1 MASRAWEG
9 LLWTPR
15 CLIGTF
21 STMPELQPGDEVA
34 GYRIEAMVGRGGMG
48 VVYRATQLALAR
60 SVALKVIA
68 PEFASDAR
76 FRERFKREAR
86 TAASIKHPNVIAIHD
101 ARDEGEVLFI
111 TMDYVDGMDLRTLL
125 RQERRLTPQ
134 RVAAIVGQVA
144 DALDA
149 AHRRGLVHRDVKPAN
164 VLISVDAGREHV
176 YLTDFGLTKSSSESG
191 GVTATGMVVGTV
203 DYMAPEQIKG
213 DPVDARTD
221 VYALGCLLY
230 QALTGRVPYERDSD
244 MAKMFAH
251 ASQPPPS
258 VSASLSD
265 APLALDEVVTRAMAK
280 DPAERFSSAGELGR
294 AARAAVGVDEMP
306 SAESGL
312 APTIE
317 SSERSVSMSAPTRL
331 ARSFPRALDP
341 ARSRLPFAGREAQL
355 NRLLEALTVGEGE
368 RQMIAIAGEPG
379 MGKTRLAG
387 ELALVAHQRGAI
399 VLYGRCYETPLA
411 PYQPFVET
419 LRLLI
424 AGEGV
429 DWIPVDAR
437 RELGRVLPEL
447 RESLPDQPGAEGDA
461 AEAARLRLFEE
472 IAATF
477 AQIARRCPL
486 LVVLDDLHWGDR
498 PTMLLLSHLLRSP
511 DPAALTVVTPYRESE
526 LAPAHPLRELMAELD
541 RDGRLARL
549 TLDGLD
555 EEATGS
561 LLAAV
566 LDAPPGPDLIRS
578 IAADSGGNP
587 FFIEQVARHLLATDA
602 LERHS
607 DGFAFRA
614 GASAASVPVTVRE
627 LIRGRVER
635 LGKATA
641 EALEAAAVCGQVF
654 SPRIIA
660 DASRLGLM
668 DTLEALEAADSAQ
681 LIRPVAQHADQWT
694 FAHALI
700 RSALY
705 EALAPLRRARLH
717 AMIADAL
724 ESVPELEPA
733 ELAGHAFG
741 AISVEGP
748 ARAIRAARLA
758 AERALRGLAYEEA
771 AEYYGRALDA
781 LEQCGRPDRRDRCE
795 LLLALGEAQARAADA
810 AAADTFATATAE
822 ARALVDPELVARAAL
837 GRCGIGVAIV
847 GLDRARV
854 EGLEEALAL
863 LGDRAPPLRARLLA
877 RLAIEVYY
885 ARGRERSDALSVEAV
900 AVARAAEDVDALL
913 AGLNAR
919 HVALWTPDNLEE
931 RLTVSQ
937 EIIDLARQNGRLE
950 QEVQGRNWRC
960 VDLWE
965 SGAIEAFEA
974 EAAEHTRLANE
985 LRLPAYR
992 WYVPLWQ
999 GSLAALRG
1007 DYTRAEQ
1014 LLGEAEAA
1022 GDRAADRNAGL
1033 FAYGMR
1039 TWMHT
1044 SVGTFTGS
1052 GLAEVE
1058 AYIRVSPAVPAWR
1071 CLRAWFLAELGRIDE
1086 AQTELDALAS
1096 DSFSV
1101 FPKDAN
1107 WMAAMAELTET
1118 VRILD
1123 DRLRAAE
1130 LYRLL
1135 LPYRDRHLC
1144 AMRAV
1149 WSFGPVEDAL
1159 GTLAATAGETQA
1171 AEEHFEAAL
1180 SIEESWRALV
1190 WFVRTRFRY
1199 AQLLAERDGR
1209 GDSERARQLATRAL
1223 ADVRSL
1229 GLPDTAV
1236 PSLPSALAA
1245 RGC

>member
-1 MASRAWEG
+1 
-9 LLWTPR
+9 
-15 CLIGTF
+15 
-21 STMPELQPGDEVA
+21 MPELQAGDEIA
-34 GYRIEAMVGRGGMG
+34 GYRIETVVGRGGMG

-68 PEFASDAR
+68 PEFASEVQ

-86 TAASIKHPNVIAIHD
+86 TAASINHPNVIAIHD
-101 ARDEGEVLFI
+101 AREEGDVLCI
-111 TMDYVDGMDLRTLL
+111 TMDYIDGMDLRTLL
-125 RQERRLTPQ
+125 RQERRLTPR

-164 VLISVDAGREHV
+164 VLISVEAGREHV

-203 DYMAPEQIKG
+203 DYMAPEQVRG
-213 DPVDARTD
+213 DRVDGRTD
-221 VYALGCLLY
+221 VYALGCILY
-230 QALTGRVPYERDSD
+230 QAVTGRVPYERDSD
-244 MAKMFAH
+244 IAKMFAH
-251 ASQPPPS
+251 ASEPPPS

-265 APLALDEVVTRAMAK
+265 APLALDDVVARAMAK
-280 DPAERFSSAGELGR
+280 DPAARFSSAGELGR
-294 AARAAVGVDEMP
+294 AALAAVGLHEMP
-306 SAESGL
+306 SSAERGVTL
-312 APTIE
+312 TID
-317 SSERSVSMSAPTRL
+317 SSERAVFTSAPTRSG
-331 ARSFPRALDP
+331 RPFPRALDP
-341 ARSRLPFAGREAQL
+341 ARSRLPFAGRGAEL
-355 NRLLEALTVGEGE
+355 NRLLGALNVTDGE
-368 RQMIAIAGEPG
+368 RQMIAIAGDPG

-387 ELALVAHQRGAI
+387 ELARVAHERGAI

-424 AGEGV
+424 ASEGV
-429 DWIPVDAR
+429 DWIPVDVR

-447 RESLPDQPGAEGDA
+447 RESLPDEPEAEGNA

-472 IAATF
+472 IATTF
-477 AQIARRCPL
+477 AHIARRGPL
-486 LVVLDDLHWGDR
+486 VVVLDDLHWGDR

-511 DPAALTVVTPYRESE
+511 DPAALTVVAAYRESE
-526 LAPAHPLRELMAELD
+526 LARGHPLRELMPELD
-541 RDGRLARL
+541 RDGRLARIR
-549 TLDGLD
+549 LDGLD
-555 EEATGS
+555 EEATGM

-578 IAADSGGNP
+578 IAAESGGNP
-587 FFIEQVARHLLATDA
+587 FFIEQVVRHLLAADA
-602 LERHS
+602 LEQHPE
-607 DGFAFRA
+607 GFTFRA
-614 GASAASVPVTVRE
+614 GHSAVSVPPTVRE

-635 LGKATA
+635 LGKATT

-654 SPRIIA
+654 SPRIVA
-660 DASRLGLM
+660 DASRLGLA
-668 DTLEALEAADSAQ
+668 DTLDALEAADAAQ
-681 LIRPVAQHADQWT
+681 LIRPAAQRADQWT
-694 FAHALI
+694 FAHGLI

-705 EALAPLRRARLH
+705 ETLTQLRRARLH
-717 AMIADAL
+717 VMIADAL
-724 ESVPELEPA
+724 ESVPDVEPA

-748 ARAIRAARLA
+748 ARAIRAARQA

-781 LEQCGRPDRRDRCE
+781 LEHGGRPDRRGRCE
-795 LLLALGEAQARAADA
+795 LLLGLGEAQARAADA
-810 AAADTFATATAE
+810 AAADTFAAATAE
-822 ARALVDPELVARAAL
+822 ARALVDPQLVARAAL

-863 LGDRAPPLRARLLA
+863 LGDRAPALRARLLA

-900 AVARAAEDVDALL
+900 AVARATEDVDALL

-919 HVALWTPDNLEE
+919 HVALWSPDNLDE

-937 EIIDLARQNGRLE
+937 EMIDLARQNGRLE

-965 SGAIEAFEA
+965 SGAIEAFGT
-974 EAAEHTRLANE
+974 EAAAHARLANE

-992 WYVPLWQ
+992 WYEPLWQ

-1007 DYTRAEQ
+1007 DYTRAAQ
-1014 LLGEAEAA
+1014 LVAEAEAA
-1022 GDRAADRNAGL
+1022 GERAADRNAGL

-1052 GLAEVE
+1052 GLAEVDE
-1058 AYIRVSPAVPAWR
+1058 YVRGSPSVPAWR
-1071 CLRAWFLAELGRIDE
+1071 CLRAWFLAELGRIDD
-1086 AQTELDALAS
+1086 AQTELDALAN
-1096 DSFSV
+1096 DGFSL

-1107 WMAAMAELTET
+1107 WMPAVAELTEA
-1118 VRILD
+1118 VRILG
-1123 DRLRAAE
+1123 DRVRAAE
-1130 LYRLL
+1130 LYTLL

-1159 GTLAATAGETQA
+1159 GTLAATAGEIEA
-1171 AEEHFEAAL
+1171 AREHYEAAL
-1180 SIEESWRALV
+1180 SVEESWRALV
-1190 WFVRTRFRY
+1190 WLVRTSFRY
-1199 AQLLAERDGR
+1199 AELLAARGGR
-1209 GDSERARQLATRAL
+1209 GDKERARRLANRAL

-1236 PSLPSALAA
+1236 PSVPNALAA
-1245 RGC
+1245 LDR